1 MSKLKKKWL
10 RKWSLKLPTPPPK
23 MGRILCSQYTLIDPL
38 SHALGH
44 YGPWTWHIRP
54 RVQNYPYFT
63 FYQCVEQVLLS
74 LQVMKMQRDIKGV
87 HIVSSEFCRFF
98 GGGLATLGFIFSVI
112 SSSILK
118 ISVRKYPDFC
128 ILNKFK
134 CRYGHFNKKQQ
145 FFGDLL
151 SYNIFSSFITWIKLP
166 KDLQQYQNSRQ
177 INCILKISDIKFSMF
192 IILPSLQFG

>member
-1 MSKLKKKWL
+1 MNPEVANPPSKNGQNSPYSICIDWSSQPFFRAL
-10 RKWSLKLPTPPPK
+10 WSLNSTHQAKGTKLPLLY
-23 MGRILCSQYTLIDPL
+23 ILPMCGTRFDFI
-38 SHALGH
+38 
-44 YGPWTWHIRP
+44 
-54 RVQNYPYFT
+54 
-63 FYQCVEQVLLS
+63 S
-74 LQVMKMQRDIKGV
+74 LQVMKMQRIIKWV
-87 HIVSSEFCRFF
+87 HNVSSEFW
-98 GGGLATLGFIFSVI
+98 LATLGFIFSVI
-112 SSSILK
+112 SSSIFK

-192 IILPSLQFG
+192 IIFPSLQFG